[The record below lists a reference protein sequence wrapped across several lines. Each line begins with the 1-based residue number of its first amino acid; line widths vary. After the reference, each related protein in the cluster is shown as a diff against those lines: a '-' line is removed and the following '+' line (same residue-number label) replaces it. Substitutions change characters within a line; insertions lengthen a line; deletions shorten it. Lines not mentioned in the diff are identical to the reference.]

1 MKVCKFGGTSM
12 ANAEQIRKV
21 CQIVTSDPE
30 RKVVVV
36 SAPGKRFD
44 KDTKITDM
52 LIDCAEKYLK
62 NKDYESIL
70 SSIVLRYSEIARDL
84 NLDDEVMRDIES
96 NLRTRVQMGYD
107 SDAKFLDRMKAA
119 GEDNA
124 ARLVAQYLRKIGHRA
139 HYVNPKDVG
148 LFLSDEFG
156 NARVL
161 PQSFKNLTK
170 LKEMDGIVVFPG
182 FFGYSLSGDVVT
194 FSRGGSDITGS
205 ILSAALEVQ
214 VYENFTDVDSVFVA
228 NPRIIKNPAAI
239 SELTYREMRELSYA
253 GFTVLHEETLEP
265 VFQRGIPVNIRN
277 TNNPDAPGTLIT
289 PVRSQGFDI
298 PLSGIAGDK
307 GFCSININ
315 KYMMNREIGFGRK
328 VLQILE
334 EEFVPFEHMPSGID
348 DISIIVRTQHLD
360 SDKKSRIMERISKE
374 LRVDSVSFE
383 YDLALVMVVGEGM
396 KHRIGVTTRVSK
408 ALAEKSIN
416 IRMINQG
423 SSEVSI
429 MFGVNEADV
438 DRAVIAIYEEFF
450 ADGNECEN

>member
-21 CQIVTSDPE
+21 CDIVTSDPK
-30 RKVVVV
+30 RRVVVV

-44 KDTKITDM
+44 SDTKVTDM
-52 LIDCAEKYLK
+52 LIDCANLYLT
-62 NKDYESIL
+62 NKAYEPAL
-70 SSIVLRYSEIARDL
+70 AAIVARFAEIAADL
-84 NLDDEVMRDIES
+84 ALEDDVIRDIEN
-96 NLRTRVQMGYD
+96 NLRTRVMMGYD
-107 SDAKFLDRMKAA
+107 SDEKFMDRMKAA

-124 ARLVAQYLRKIGHRA
+124 ARLVANYLRKTGHHG
-139 HYVNPKDVG
+139 HYVNPKDAG
-148 LFLSDEFG
+148 LFLSDEYG

-170 LKEMDGIVVFPG
+170 LREMDGIVVFPG

-205 ILSAALEVQ
+205 ILAAALEVE

-228 NPRIIKNPAAI
+228 NPRIIRNPAPIA
-239 SELTYREMRELSYA
+239 ELTYREMRELSYA
-253 GFTVLHEETLEP
+253 GFSVLHEETLEP

-277 TNNPDAPGTLIT
+277 TNNPDAPGTLIA
-289 PVRSQGFDI
+289 PERSQGFDI

-307 GFCSININ
+307 GFCAININ

-328 VLQILE
+328 MLQILE

-348 DISIIVRTQHLD
+348 DISIIVRNQYLD
-360 SDKKSRIMERISKE
+360 SEKKSRIMERASKE
-374 LRVDSVSFE
+374 LRVDSIGFE
-383 YDLALVMVVGEGM
+383 YHLALVMVVGEGM
-396 KHRIGVTTRVSK
+396 KHRIGVSARVTK
-408 ALAEKSIN
+408 ALSTRGIN
-416 IRMINQG
+416 IIMINQG

-429 MFGVNEADV
+429 MFGVAEKDV
-438 DRAVIAIYEEFF
+438 DHAVQAIYDEFF
-450 ADGNECEN
+450 GAADA

>member
-21 CQIVTSDPE
+21 CQIVTSDPK
-30 RKVVVV
+30 RRVVVV

-44 KDTKITDM
+44 NDTKVTDM
-52 LIDCAEKYLK
+52 LIDCADKYLS
-62 NKDYESIL
+62 NQNYEESL
-70 SSIVLRYSEIARDL
+70 NAIVARFAEIASDL
-84 NLDDEVMRDIES
+84 ALDDEVIRDIEN
-96 NLRTRVQMGYD
+96 NLRTRVLMGYD
-107 SDAKFLDRMKAA
+107 SDAKFMDRMKAA

-124 ARLVAQYLRKIGHRA
+124 ARLVASYLRKTGHHG
-139 HYVNPKDVG
+139 HYVNPKDAG
-148 LFLSDEFG
+148 LFLSDEYG

-205 ILSAALEVQ
+205 ILAAALEVE
-214 VYENFTDVDSVFVA
+214 VYENFTDVVSVFVA
-228 NPRIIKNPAAI
+228 NPRIIRNPAPIA
-239 SELTYREMRELSYA
+239 ELTYREMRELSYA
-253 GFTVLHEETLEP
+253 GFSVLHEETLEP

-277 TNNPDAPGTLIT
+277 TNNPDAPGTLIA
-289 PVRSQGFDI
+289 PERSQGFDI

-307 GFCSININ
+307 GFCAININ

-328 VLQILE
+328 MLQILE

-348 DISIIVRTQHLD
+348 DISIIVRNQYLD
-360 SDKKSRIMERISKE
+360 SEKKSRIMERASKE
-374 LRVDSVSFE
+374 LRVDSIGFE
-383 YDLALVMVVGEGM
+383 YHLALVMVVGEGM
-396 KHRIGVTTRVSK
+396 KHRIGVSARVTK
-408 ALAEKSIN
+408 ALSTRGIN
-416 IRMINQG
+416 IIMINQG

-429 MFGVNEADV
+429 MFGVAEKDV
-438 DRAVIAIYEEFF
+438 DHAVQAIYDEFF
-450 ADGNECEN
+450 GAADA

>member
-21 CQIVTSDPE
+21 CDIVTSDPK
-30 RKVVVV
+30 RRVVVV

-44 KDTKITDM
+44 KDTKVTDM
-52 LIDCAEKYLK
+52 LIDCATRYLS
-62 NKDYESIL
+62 NQEYETIL
-70 SSIVLRYSEIARDL
+70 AAIVERFTEIARDL
-84 NLDDEVMRDIES
+84 ELDIEVSRDIEN
-96 NLRTRVQMGYD
+96 NLRTRVVMGYD
-107 SDAKFLDRMKAA
+107 SEEKFMDRMKAA

-124 ARLVAQYLRKIGHRA
+124 ARLVANYLRKIGHKA
-139 HYVNPKDVG
+139 HYVNPKDAG
-148 LFLSDEFG
+148 LYLSDEYG

-161 PQSFKNLTK
+161 PQSFKNLAK
-170 LKEMDGIVVFPG
+170 LADMDGIIVFPG

-205 ILSAALEVQ
+205 ILAAALEVE

-228 NPRIIKNPAAI
+228 NPRIIQNPAPIA
-239 SELTYREMRELSYA
+239 ELTYREMRELSYA
-253 GFTVLHEETLEP
+253 GFSVLHEETLEP

-277 TNNPDAPGTLIT
+277 TNNPDAPGTLIA
-289 PVRSQGFDI
+289 PERSQSFDI

-348 DISIIVRTQHLD
+348 DISIIVRTQFLD
-360 SDKKSRIMERISKE
+360 DGKKSRIMERVSKE
-374 LRVDSVSFE
+374 LRVDSIGFE
-383 YDLALVMVVGEGM
+383 YNLALVMVVGEGM
-396 KHRIGVTTRVSK
+396 KHRIGVTTRVTK
-408 ALAEKSIN
+408 ALADKGIN
-416 IRMINQG
+416 IIMINQG

-429 MFGVNEADV
+429 MFGVVEKDV
-438 DRAVIAIYEEFF
+438 DRSVQAIYEEFF
-450 ADGNECEN
+450 GEADV